1 MTGFF
6 IDFIIVAILIIA
18 ITATNGV
25 ILNGI
30 GTKLFGGKKALEFVH
45 QSNRMQTD
53 WKNVGGKKRSQKW
66 DRFVSLNTSLL
77 ILHIP
82 SQNKVQNGLP

>member
-1 MTGFF
+1 MAGFF
-6 IDFIIVAILIIA
+6 LDFIIAAVLIIA

-30 GTKLFGGKKALEFVH
+30 GTKLFGGKRVLEFVH

-53 WKNVGGKKRSQKW
+53 WKNVGGKKRSQ
-66 DRFVSLNTSLL
+66 N
-77 ILHIP
+77 
-82 SQNKVQNGLP
+82 

>member
-6 IDFIIVAILIIA
+6 IDFIIVAILIIG

-30 GTKLFGGKKALEFVH
+30 GTKLFGGKRVLEFVH
-45 QSNRMQTD
+45 QSNKMQTD
-53 WKNVGGKKRSQKW
+53 WKNVGGKKRSQK
-66 DRFVSLNTSLL
+66 
-77 ILHIP
+77 
-82 SQNKVQNGLP
+82 

>member
-1 MTGFF
+1 MVDFF
-6 IDFIIVAILIIA
+6 IDFIMVAILVIA

-30 GTKLFGGKKALEFVH
+30 GTKLFGGKKVLEFVQ

-53 WKNVGGKKRSQKW
+53 WKNVGGKKRSQK
-66 DRFVSLNTSLL
+66 
-77 ILHIP
+77 
-82 SQNKVQNGLP
+82 

>member
-1 MTGFF
+1 MRKFRYNKDWIHILLRSTKIREKEVKNDWFF
-6 IDFIIVAILIIA
+6 YRFYNCGYPYYA

-53 WKNVGGKKRSQKW
+53 WKNVGGKKRSQK
-66 DRFVSLNTSLL
+66 
-77 ILHIP
+77 
-82 SQNKVQNGLP
+82 

>member
-1 MTGFF
+1 MAGFF
-6 IDFIIVAILIIA
+6 IDFIIAAILIIA

-30 GTKLFGGKKALEFVH
+30 GTKLFGGKRVLEFVH

-53 WKNVGGKKRSQKW
+53 WKNVGGKKRSQK
-66 DRFVSLNTSLL
+66 
-77 ILHIP
+77 
-82 SQNKVQNGLP
+82 